1 MFLKDR
7 LNITTKR
14 KYTDEGFL
22 IVPARIGRTGIQE
35 YLAVEM
41 GVTDREPN
49 SIIKV
54 YRPPEEV
61 FSDESLQSFT
71 NKPVTNNHPPVLVDA
86 SNYTE
91 YSVGH
96 SGPDV
101 AREGMFADTTLF
113 IKDAETIT
121 RVEEGKV
128 ELSNGYTS
136 DIEWTSGITPEGESY
151 DAIQRNIKGNH
162 IAIVERGRAG
172 PACRVADN
180 LPQNGDEVTMAKITI
195 DGVDYEVSDQAGQ
208 AVDKLQHKLTDAE
221 NEVAKKEKE
230 VEDKEDEMEKS
241 KDEAKK
247 TEDSLKAQL
256 DDTKSKILT
265 ADALDKKIEERSKF
279 VDTVRKIVPDIKWQ
293 GKDSAT
299 LKREVIATKCPN
311 VQLDSMSDAYLD
323 ARFDMLVEAID
334 NNSQHNMDEA
344 LINVVNN
351 DKDKD
356 QDNRPADVIAR
367 DKMIADSQAAWKPKG
382 DK

>member
-7 LNITTKR
+7 LKIATKR
-14 KYTDEGFL
+14 TYTDEGFL
-22 IVPARIGRTGIQE
+22 IVPARIGRIGIQE

-41 GVTDREPN
+41 GITDREPN
-49 SIIKV
+49 SIIRV
-54 YRPPEEV
+54 YRPAEEV

-86 SNYTE
+86 TNYTE

-101 AREGMFADTTLF
+101 SRDGMFADTTLF
-113 IKDAETIT
+113 IKDAETIA

-136 DIEWTSGITPEGESY
+136 DIEFTSGITPEGESY

-180 LPQNGDEVTMAKITI
+180 LPSNGDQVIMAKITI
-195 DGVDYEVSDQAGQ
+195 DGVDFEVSDQAGQ
-208 AVDKLQHKLTDAE
+208 AVIKLQGKLTDAE
-221 NEVAKKEKE
+221 KEVANKEKE
-230 VEDKEDEMEKS
+230 MEDKEEEM
-241 KDEAKK
+241 DEAAKEAK
-247 TEDSLKAQL
+247 AKEDSLNAEL
-256 DDTKSKILT
+256 DDAESKILT
-265 ADALDKKIEERSKF
+265 ADSLDKTIEERSKF
-279 VDTVRKIVPDIKWQ
+279 VDQVSKIVPDIKWQ
-293 GKDSAT
+293 GKDSMT
-299 LKREVIATKCPN
+299 LKREAVAAKRPDVQMDSVSDEYIN
-311 VQLDSMSDAYLD
+311 VS
-323 ARFDMLVEAID
+323 FDMLVEAIS

-356 QDNRPADVIAR
+356 QDNRSAATIAR
-367 DKMIADSQAAWKPKG
+367 DKMISDSQAAWKSKG